1 MLKNVKEKGRSALKS
16 TAGSI
21 SDDDRQVMS
30 TITVLDISNDII
42 LHQSWRAALTSQAD
56 ISLIDEV
63 RNTLQLL
70 RITRSLLPD
79 VFLLDWRFQFDDG
92 SPLLPRIHTISPK
105 TKTILFCDVMGLR
118 QVVDATAHGVRGLIP
133 KKSPPEQWLKAIRVV
148 HAGDIWINRK
158 LMAEALEVLSHRPGH
173 HNLLAELEP
182 EILTKREWEVVHWV
196 GLGMTNKEI
205 ARAMTISDNT
215 VKTHLQHVF
224 GKLKVGRRLRLPI
237 DADPVS
243 ASIQ

>member
-1 MLKNVKEKGRSALKS
+1 VKEKERDRLQRHPPGPILD
-16 TAGSI
+16 
-21 SDDDRQVMS
+21 SDQHIMS
-30 TITVLDISNDII
+30 TITVLNISDDIV
-42 LHQSWRAALTSQAD
+42 LHESWRTALAPHAD
-56 ISLIDEV
+56 LSLMDGV

-70 RITRSLLPD
+70 RVTRSVTPD

-92 SPLLPRIHTISPK
+92 SPLLPRIHMISPG
-105 TKTILFCDVMGLR
+105 TKTILFCDVMGYR
-118 QVVDATAHGVRGLIP
+118 EVVDAAAHGVKGLVP

-148 HAGDIWINRK
+148 HGGDIWINRK

-173 HNLLAELEP
+173 HNLAELEP
-182 EILTKREWEVVHWV
+182 GILTKREWEVVHWV
-196 GLGMTNKEI
+196 GMGMTNKEI

-237 DADPVS
+237 DADPVL
-243 ASIQ
+243 ASTY